1 MQKIH
6 ADQLWL
12 PVKSDHDFSIYNLPY
27 GIFSTNGKGKRVG
40 VRIGDFVIDLYEFTL
55 QHLGNT
61 EMMAASDVFKQEV
74 LNNFIR
80 KGKAFHLSV
89 RKILQESLLKGSK
102 LESHHKREQIVIP
115 VEACELHLPLH
126 IGDYTDFYSSM
137 EHATNVGSMFRDPNN
152 ALLPNWKHLP
162 VGYHGRSSSIVVSGT
177 PIKRPKGQYKLPDQ
191 TEPVFGP
198 SQQLDFE
205 LETAFVVGADTD
217 LGTSI
222 STAQAEEYIFGMV
235 LFNDWSARDIQS
247 WEYQPL
253 GPFLGKNFGSSISP
267 WVVTLEALEYF
278 KVEGPIQ
285 FPQVLPYLQFKGK
298 KSYDINLEVYLK
310 TRSGQEKLI
319 CSSNHKYLYWNM
331 AQQLAHHTVNGCNV
345 RVGDVYASGTISGPT
360 ADSFGSMLELTW
372 KGSKPITIAEGETRT
387 FIQDYDTITIKG
399 YCVKGDIRVGF
410 GEVSGTI
417 LPA

>member
-1 MQKIH
+1 M
-6 ADQLWL
+6 
-12 PVKSDHDFSIYNLPY
+12 
-27 GIFSTNGKGKRVG
+27 
-40 VRIGDFVIDLYEFTL
+40 
-55 QHLGNT
+55 
-61 EMMAASDVFKQEV
+61 
-74 LNNFIR
+74 
-80 KGKAFHLSV
+80 
-89 RKILQESLLKGSK
+89 
-102 LESHHKREQIVIP
+102 
-115 VEACELHLPLH
+115 
-126 IGDYTDFYSSM
+126 
-137 EHATNVGSMFRDPNN
+137 
-152 ALLPNWKHLP
+152 
-162 VGYHGRSSSIVVSGT
+162 
-177 PIKRPKGQYKLPDQ
+177 
-191 TEPVFGP
+191 
-198 SQQLDFE
+198 
-205 LETAFVVGADTD
+205 AFVVGADTD